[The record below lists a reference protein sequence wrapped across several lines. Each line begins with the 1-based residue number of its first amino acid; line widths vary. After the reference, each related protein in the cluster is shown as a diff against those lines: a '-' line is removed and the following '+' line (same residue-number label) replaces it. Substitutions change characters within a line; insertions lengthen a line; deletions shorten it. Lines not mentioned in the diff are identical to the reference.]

1 MSIVLLIFVIILIY
15 YKLKR
20 RLKLTPPPPPPH
32 LVPVHGSVDSLVRL
46 CAIFSTI
53 TLFSNDLSKRPCFKK
68 KHKLCMSR
76 WVVCKKAIEEGGMFL
91 IGIGENRDLWPRWRL
106 RVRDFLNTKQC
117 LCVTSVILVGKS
129 NSHRHSRAI
138 ANGAGGGARGAAAPP
153 LDLLRQTNWVCRWIF
168 FFCWL
173 SHFGY
178 SDCNCL
184 PLSYSRSIFRRH
196 ISWQVMKIT
205 FRSLQI

>member
-32 LVPVHGSVDSLVRL
+32 LVPVHGSVDSLVLL

-76 WVVCKKAIEEGGMFL
+76 WVVYKKAIEEGGMFL

-138 ANGAGGGARGAAAPP
+138 ANGAGGGGKGGSCPP
-153 LDLLRQTNWVCRWIF
+153 WTCCVKQIESVDGF
-168 FFCWL
+168 FFSVDSVILVIVIAIVCHFL
-173 SHFGY
+173 IRGRFFGDISH
-178 SDCNCL
+178 DKWW
-184 PLSYSRSIFRRH
+184 R
-196 ISWQVMKIT
+196 
-205 FRSLQI
+205 